1 MGDDSPRLRR
11 HHRALRVIGGVLAVL
26 LVLAVVAGGVGVWTV
41 TRSFPQTSG
50 TVKVPGLTK
59 PVTVYRDDAGIP
71 QLSASSADDLFRA
84 QGYVHAQDRFW
95 EMDFRRHVTAGRL
108 SEMFGASQVPTDTF
122 IRTLGWRRVA
132 EQEVKLLDPT
142 SLRYYQDYADGVNAY
157 LKQRSG
163 AELSLEY
170 ALLGLQNPSYR
181 PEPWTPADSVAWL
194 KAMAWDLRSNLEDE
208 IDRALLATKLKPEQ
222 VAELHPGYP
231 YTQHPTITDQG
242 GGDPRTATPDA
253 APEGK
258 AAPQG
263 KAGANADADGAVDA
277 TTAGESTA
285 AADPATYADR
295 LQEVAASVDRLPQL
309 MGPAGDDIGSN
320 SWVVAGPH
328 TASGKPLLANDPHL
342 GAALPSVWY
351 QMGLHCTTV
360 GPDCPFDVSGFSFS
374 GFPGIIIGHNDRISW
389 GFTNLGPDVA
399 DLFVEKVTGDSYEY
413 DGAQVPL
420 QKRTERIRVAGGDDV
435 TITVRSTVHGPIV
448 TDIGDAYAVIAK
460 DQAGKLGVPAQQ
472 FQLSLAWT
480 ALTPGRTANAI
491 FAFDTARDWAS
502 FRAAAEDFQVPSQNL
517 VYADVDGHIGY
528 QAPGLVPIRAE
539 GDGTVPVPGWTSR
552 YAWIGTVPFD
562 RLPSV
567 FDPPS
572 GYIVTANN
580 AAVGPGF
587 PDLITADWDQGYR
600 ANQIEVRLAALFGA
614 GTKVTAKDMA
624 SIQADTYDANA
635 AALVPALRTVAAEPG
650 ADGDLVRAA
659 RLLAGWDYRDD
670 GDSAPAAYFA
680 VFWKTLLH
688 DMFARKLPAA
698 TAPTGGDR
706 WFTVVGTLLTQPDS
720 SWWSDSDLGVA
731 GRDEMISHAAVSAW
745 AETRRLLGG
754 DPASWRWDNLHT
766 LTLKNASLGESGVAP
781 IEWLLN
787 RGPWHVGGGSSI
799 VDATGWDTSEGFAVD
814 RVPSMRM
821 VVDLSDFDRSTWI
834 NLTGASGHAFDA
846 HYTDQTD
853 LWAAGKTRAWPFTPA
868 AVKKAATQTLTL
880 RPRE

>member
-1 MGDDSPRLRR
+1 MGDDTPRLRL
-11 HHRALRVIGGVLAVL
+11 HHRVLRILGGVLAVL
-26 LVLAVVAGGVGVWTV
+26 LVLVIIAGGVGVWTV

-50 TVKVPGLTK
+50 TVDVPGLSK
-59 PVTVYRDDAGIP
+59 PVTVSRDDAAIP
-71 QLSASSADDLFRA
+71 QLTASTADDLFRA

-163 AELSLEY
+163 AALSLEY
-170 ALLGLQNPSYR
+170 AVLGLQNPSYA

-208 IDRALLATKLKPEQ
+208 IDRALLATKLTPEQ

-231 YTQHPTITDQG
+231 YTGHPTITEEG
-242 GGDPRTATPDA
+242 GGSPRAATPDA
-253 APEGK
+253 KPGAV
-258 AAPQG
+258 ASASASSSA
-263 KAGANADADGAVDA
+263 AGAGDGSAV
-277 TTAGESTA
+277 
-285 AADPATYADR
+285 ADPAAYADR
-295 LQEVAASVDRLPQL
+295 LRQVAASVDSLPRL

-320 SWVVAGPH
+320 SWVVGGAH
-328 TASGKPLLANDPHL
+328 TASGTPLLANDPHL

-360 GPDCPFDVSGFSFS
+360 GPECPFDVAGFSFS
-374 GFPGIIIGHNDRISW
+374 GFPGIIIGHNDRIAW

-399 DLFVEKVTGDSYEY
+399 DLFVEKVTGDTYEY

-420 QKRTERIRVAGGDDV
+420 QKRTERIRVAGGKDV
-435 TITVRSTVHGPIV
+435 TITVRSTGHGPIV

-480 ALTPGRTANAI
+480 ALTPGHTANAI
-491 FAFDTARDWAS
+491 FAFDTARDWAG
-502 FRAAAEDFQVPSQNL
+502 FRAAAQQFQVPSQNL

-528 QAPGLVPIRAE
+528 QAPGLIPVRAA
-539 GDGTVPVPGWTSR
+539 GDGTKPVPGWTSQ
-552 YAWIGTVPFD
+552 YAWTGTIPFD
-562 RLPSV
+562 RLPSI

-580 AAVGPGF
+580 AAVGPSF

-600 ANQIEVRLAALFGA
+600 ANQIEVRLAQLFGE
-614 GTKVTAKDMA
+614 GRKVTGADMSA
-624 SIQADTYDANA
+624 IQADTYDANA
-635 AALVPALRTVAAEPG
+635 AALVPVLREVAAKPD
-650 ADGDLVRAA
+650 ADTDLRRAA
-659 RLLAGWDYRDD
+659 GLLDGWDYRDS
-670 GDSAPAAYFA
+670 GGSAAAAYFA
-680 VFWKTLLH
+680 VFWRELLN
-688 DMFARKLPAA
+688 DTFAAKLPAG
-698 TAPTGGDR
+698 TEPTGGDR
-706 WFTVVGTLLTQPDS
+706 WFSVVRSLLDQPDS
-720 SWWSDSDLGVA
+720 PWWADKKRDIADRDGMIAYAA
-731 GRDEMISHAAVSAW
+731 GQAW
-745 AETRRLLGG
+745 AKTRDLLGG
-754 DPASWRWDNLHT
+754 DPASWRWDRLHT

-781 IEWLLN
+781 VEWLLN
-787 RGPWHVGGGSSI
+787 RGPWHVGGGSSV
-799 VDATGWDTSEGFAVD
+799 VDATGWDASQGFEVN

-853 LWAAGKTRAWPFTPA
+853 LWATGRTRPWPFSAA

-880 RPRE
+880 RPAS

>member
-1 MGDDSPRLRR
+1 MGDDTPRLRR
-11 HHRALRVIGGVLAVL
+11 HHRVLRVIGGVVAVL
-26 LVLAVVAGGVGVWTV
+26 LVLVVIAGGVGVWTI

-50 TVKVPGLTK
+50 SVDVPGLTE
-59 PVTVYRDDAGIP
+59 PVTVFRDDAGIP
-71 QLSASSADDLFRA
+71 QLSASTADDLFRA

-95 EMDFRRHVTAGRL
+95 EMDFRRHVTSGRL
-108 SEMFGASQVPTDTF
+108 AEMFGASQLPTDTF

-170 ALLGLQNPSYR
+170 AVLGLQNPSYR

-194 KAMAWDLRSNLEDE
+194 KAMAWDLRSNLDDE

-231 YTQHPTITDQG
+231 YTGHPTITDQG
-242 GGDPRTATPDA
+242 GDDPRTATPDA
-253 APEGK
+253 GPGAVAS
-258 AAPQG
+258 AAG
-263 KAGANADADGAVDA
+263 TADGSA
-277 TTAGESTA
+277 SA
-285 AADPATYADR
+285 ALDPSDYAER
-295 LQEVAASVDRLPQL
+295 LQQVAASVDALPLL

-320 SWVVAGPH
+320 SWVVSGAH

-360 GPDCPFDVSGFSFS
+360 GPKCPFDVAGFSFS

-399 DLFVEKVTGDSYEY
+399 DLFVEKVTGDTYEY

-420 QKRTERIRVAGGDDV
+420 EKRTERIRVAGGKDV
-435 TITVRSTVHGPIV
+435 TITVRSTRHGPIV
-448 TDIGDAYAVIAK
+448 TDIGDAYATIAK

-480 ALTPGRTANAI
+480 ALTPGLTANAI

-502 FRAAAEDFQVPSQNL
+502 FRAAAQQFQVPSQNL
-517 VYADVDGHIGY
+517 VYADVDGNIGY
-528 QAPGLVPIRAE
+528 QAPGLIPTRAA
-539 GDGTVPVPGWTSR
+539 GDGTTPVPGWTSQ
-552 YAWIGTVPFD
+552 YSWTGTIPFD

-567 FDPPS
+567 FDPPA

-580 AAVGPGF
+580 AAVGPAF
-587 PDLITADWDQGYR
+587 PELITADWDQGYR
-600 ANQIEVRLAALFGA
+600 ANQIEVRLAALFA
-614 GTKVTAKDMA
+614 EDTKVTAKDMA
-624 SIQADTYDANA
+624 AIQADTYDANA
-635 AALVPALRTVAAEPG
+635 AALVPVLRAVAAKPDAE
-650 ADGDLVRAA
+650 GDVVQAA
-659 RLLAGWDYRDD
+659 RLLEGWDYRDD

-680 VFWKTLLH
+680 VFWKELLH
-688 DMFARKLPAA
+688 DVFARTVPAA
-698 TAPTGGDR
+698 TVPTGGDR
-706 WFTVVGTLLTQPDS
+706 WFSVVRSLLTQSDS
-720 SWWSDSDLGVA
+720 HWWVDSDLGTTDRDSMIAYAA
-731 GRDEMISHAAVSAW
+731 GKAWGQTRD
-745 AETRRLLGG
+745 LLGG
-754 DPASWRWDNLHT
+754 DPSSWRWDRLHT
-766 LTLKNASLGESGVAP
+766 LELKNASLGESGVAP
-781 IEWLLN
+781 IEWLFN
-787 RGPWHVGGGSSI
+787 RGPWHVGGGSSV
-799 VDATGWDTSEGFAVD
+799 VDATGWDASQGFAVD

-846 HYTDQTD
+846 HYTDQTE
-853 LWAAGKTRAWPFTPA
+853 LWAAGKTRAWPFNPKAVQKA
-868 AVKKAATQTLTL
+868 AVQTLTL
-880 RPRE
+880 RPVR

>member
-1 MGDDSPRLRR
+1 MGDDTPRLRR
-11 HHRALRVIGGVLAVL
+11 HHRVLRVVGGVLAAL
-26 LVLAVVAGGVGVWTV
+26 LVLVVVAGGVGVWTI
-41 TRSFPQTSG
+41 TRSFPQTAG
-50 TVKVPGLTK
+50 TVDVPGLTT
-59 PVTVYRDDAGIP
+59 PVTVYRDDAGVP
-71 QLSASSADDLFRA
+71 QLSASTADDLFRA

-163 AELSLEY
+163 AGLSLEY
-170 ALLGLQNPSYR
+170 AILGLQNPSYK
-181 PEPWTPADSVAWL
+181 PELWTPADSIAWL

-231 YTQHPTITDQG
+231 YTGHPTITDLG
-242 GGDPRTATPDA
+242 GGNPRTVTPDA
-253 APEGK
+253 RP
-258 AAPQG
+258 
-263 KAGANADADGAVDA
+263 GAVADSA
-277 TTAGESTA
+277 SGDA
-285 AADPATYADR
+285 AAGDAALSPTAYASQ
-295 LQEVAASVDRLPQL
+295 LEQVAASVDRLPQL
-309 MGPAGDDIGSN
+309 MGPAGDGIGSN
-320 SWVVAGPH
+320 SWVVGGAH

-360 GPDCPFDVSGFSFS
+360 GPACPFDVSGFSFS
-374 GFPGIIIGHNDRISW
+374 GFPGVIIGHNDRISW

-399 DLFVEKVTGDSYEY
+399 DLFVEKVTGDTYEY
-413 DGAQVPL
+413 DGQQVPL
-420 QKRTERIRVAGGDDV
+420 EKRTERIRVAGGKDV
-435 TITVRSTVHGPIV
+435 TITVRSTRHGPIV

-480 ALTPGRTANAI
+480 ALTPGTTANAI
-491 FAFDTARDWAS
+491 FAFDTARDWPS
-502 FRAAAEDFQVPSQNL
+502 FRAAAEQFQVPSQNL
-517 VYADVDGHIGY
+517 VYADVDGNIGY
-528 QAPGLVPIRAE
+528 QAPGLIPTRAG
-539 GDGTVPVPGWTSR
+539 GDGTTPQPGWTSA
-552 YAWIGTVPFD
+552 YGWTGSIPFGQ
-562 RLPSV
+562 LPSV

-587 PDLITADWDQGYR
+587 PQLITADWDQGYR
-600 ANQIEVRLAALFGA
+600 ANQIEVRLSALMGD
-614 GTKVTAKDMA
+614 GRKLTAKDMSA
-624 SIQADTYDANA
+624 IQADTYDANA
-635 AALVPALRTVAAEPG
+635 ANLVPVIRAVAEKPDAS
-650 ADGDLVRAA
+650 ADVQQAA
-659 RLLAGWDYRDD
+659 RLLADWDYRDD
-670 GDSAPAAYFA
+670 ADSAAAAYFA
-680 VFWKTLLH
+680 VFWRELLH
-688 DMFARKLPAA
+688 DMFARKIPAA

-706 WFTVVGTLLTQPDS
+706 WFSVVGSLVGQPES
-720 SWWSDSDLGVA
+720 SWWAEADLGITDRDAMVAYAA
-731 GRDEMISHAAVSAW
+731 GRAW
-745 AETRRLLGG
+745 KETGRLLGG
-754 DPASWRWDNLHT
+754 DVSSWRWDRLHT

-781 IEWLLN
+781 IEALLN
-787 RGPWHVGGGSSI
+787 RGPWHVGGGSSV
-799 VDATGWDTSEGFAVD
+799 VDAIGWDATEGFAVQ

-821 VVDLSDFDRSTWI
+821 VVDLSDFDKSTWI

-853 LWAAGKTRAWPFTPA
+853 LWAVGKTRPWPFTPA
-868 AVKKAATQTLTL
+868 AVKKAADQTLTL
-880 RPRE
+880 RPAR